1 MKRQI
6 EGKQRELENMQAKMS
21 LPVDTDILR
30 MKLAKD
36 MEARHR
42 LDLETRQSECDRLA
56 DNFYEQKRLNEVLK
70 AQIEALKSESEKE
83 LREAKEKHR
92 QEAQELALENQ
103 ALLAKA
109 EDRRDRDLIRQIRR
123 ELDEHKRRCTELLG
137 EVSDLRKER
146 DLLKLDKGD
155 SQVKHAR
162 DLEEARNQIRSLTS
176 EVERSQF
183 KTA

>member
-1 MKRQI
+1 
-6 EGKQRELENMQAKMS
+6 
-21 LPVDTDILR
+21 
-30 MKLAKD
+30 
-36 MEARHR
+36 
-42 LDLETRQSECDRLA
+42 
-56 DNFYEQKRLNEVLK
+56 VLK

-109 EDRRDRDLIRQIRR
+109 ENRRDRDLIRQIRR

-162 DLEEARNQIRSLTS
+162 DLEEARNQIRTLTS